1 MNPAPK
7 LIQQLLRD
15 VMVWCES
22 CTSSIKAIDYTSH
35 CCSTVRK
42 QEMQLVSKVVH
53 QMLSTTKENYIQIPT
68 GGTVSSN
75 VRNYHCT

>member
-7 LIQQLLRD
+7 LIQQLLLD
-15 VMVWCES
+15 IMVWCES
-22 CTSSIKAIDYTSH
+22 CMCNIKAIDYTSH

-53 QMLSTTKENYIQIPT
+53 QMLSTSAAAIWSACNRYRLYRDM
-68 GGTVSSN
+68 S
-75 VRNYHCT
+75 

>member
-7 LIQQLLRD
+7 LIQQLLHD
-15 VMVWCES
+15 IMVWCES

-53 QMLSTTKENYIQIPT
+53 HAQYYQGELHTDSHRRDSE
-68 GGTVSSN
+68 
-75 VRNYHCT
+75 